1 MISGSRRRFCCALAA
16 GVLGTLGRE
25 ALGNDEA
32 GDEPWTLKRLM
43 RELGSVRSARARF
56 SETKYL
62 KMLDRPIQSSGTL
75 AWDAPS
81 RLEKLTLL
89 PKRERMLVEQDKVTL
104 EIGTPPKRRVISMTD
119 YPLLRAF
126 IESIRATLAGD
137 LASLER
143 FYRVEF
149 HGSSDG
155 WRIKLEPSE
164 AKTKS
169 VVRVIRIFGSG
180 GEIGTVE
187 VEQSDG
193 DRSVMTMVRDEPQA

>member
-1 MISGSRRRFCCALAA
+1 MISGSRRRLVCALAA
-16 GVLGTLGRE
+16 GVLGTLSPD
-25 ALGNDEA
+25 ALSNDEA

>member
-1 MISGSRRRFCCALAA
+1 
-16 GVLGTLGRE
+16 
-25 ALGNDEA
+25 
-32 GDEPWTLKRLM
+32 M
-43 RELGSVRSARARF
+43 REFAAVRSARARF
-56 SETKYL
+56 TETKYL
-62 KMLDRPIQSSGTL
+62 KMLDRPIESSGTL
-75 AWDAPS
+75 AYDAPS

-104 EIGTPPKRRVISMTD
+104 ETGAQPKRRVLSITD

-137 LASLER
+137 LATLER

-149 HGSSDG
+149 DGGADG
-155 WRIKLEPSE
+155 WRLKLEPAD

-169 VVRVIRIFGSG
+169 VVRVIRITGSG

-193 DRSVMTMVRDEPQA
+193 DRSVMTMVRDDS